1 MEKENLIDAE
11 KIIQNY
17 KITNIKSFTAYLK
30 EVYFDLVKRSSD
42 PSKGI
47 DKTTFNSYYKLP
59 GIIGD
64 RLYDVFDNSSSGFID
79 LEEFTNNMK
88 SLFCSNF
95 DDISKII
102 FKFYDFNNNGE
113 ISKEDIRIV
122 LSYITLNTEEKKES
136 NIEFNYNQR
145 VKSQKELD
153 EILDKCFNNNGCDKS
168 SMNYFNFIE
177 VIENVNSDIYFLI
190 LLFLYDKKPFSKI
203 GLIEYEKQ
211 RKISN
216 NNYDNF
222 SSPPKFVKRP
232 RRNSTFSSCLTNLR
246 SPNKKKTL
254 FDEQINK
261 ALIYRGEKKTK
272 TVREHNNKKV
282 IVFLNEMNDDN
293 DDDNIITVSRKK
305 YQNLKKIDDNKE
317 KKKKVSFV
325 KNDIKIT
332 PAVSMKKKNEKKSK
346 NSLNKKSIIKNN
358 NSNKKK
364 NENSKKENEKN
375 DKLSNNNENNENIDK
390 NDDDKL
396 IDFED
401 SDYSDDEEIIKY
413 EGYLYRNKNNDLKKL
428 WFKLIHNDLYYFK
441 NKDDTL
447 HKGLFNLSG
456 VFIEKIPNLIQ
467 KDKTYFGFS
476 LNFPNKKF
484 EYYTDDKNSYKLWFD
499 SLTVSTGSTNLTK
512 DYIIGKEIGSGKFG
526 VIKLCTNKTTLKKYA
541 LKILCKKNMD
551 LKDLEL
557 VRTEIEILKIC
568 QHPNIIKLY
577 ETFENSEYFYIIME
591 YCSGSDLFSYIEK
604 SKFKLTEKKSC
615 EIIFKLCRALY
626 YIHSYGIIHR
636 DLKPENILMTDNS
649 SKADIRILDF
659 GLSKI
664 LGPDETCNEPYG
676 TLSYCAPEVIKGENY
691 NKQADLF
698 SVGVITYLLL
708 SGQLPFNHKDSEK
721 EIARLTIY
729 EEPTFKSKVWK
740 NISSEAIDFIK
751 GMIKKNPKER
761 FNIQQAIEHNWFKK
775 YYREEE
781 HSSRRRSAFEIYS
794 SPIELD

>member
-11 KIIQNY
+11 KLIQNF
-17 KITNIKSFTAYLK
+17 KITNIKAFTAYLK
-30 EVYFDLVKRSSD
+30 EVYFDLVKRSKD

-64 RLYDVFDNSSSGFID
+64 RLYHVFDNSSSGYID

-88 SLFCSNF
+88 NLFCSSF
-95 DDISKII
+95 DEISKII

-113 ISKEDIRIV
+113 ISKEDIRII
-122 LSYITLNTEEKKES
+122 LSYITLNIEEIEES
-136 NIEFNYNQR
+136 SKEFNYNER

-168 SMNYFNFIE
+168 SMNYFNFVE
-177 VIENVNSDIYFLI
+177 VIEHVNSDIFFLI

-211 RKISN
+211 RKITS
-216 NNYDNF
+216 NNYDNI
-222 SSPPKFVKRP
+222 SSPPKYVKRP

-246 SPNKKKTL
+246 SPNRKKSL

-261 ALIYRGEKKTK
+261 TLIYRGGKKIK
-272 TVREHNNKKV
+272 TVKENNKNV
-282 IVFLNEMNDDN
+282 IGFLKEMDIDS
-293 DDDNIITVSRKK
+293 DDDNIIQVSRKK
-305 YQNLKKIDDNKE
+305 YQNLKKIEDNKE
-317 KKKKVSFV
+317 KKKKVSFI

-332 PAVSMKKKNEKKSK
+332 PAVIMKKNNEKQSTK
-346 NSLNKKSIIKNN
+346 NPNKKSNLKTNKL
-358 NSNKKK
+358 NKKK
-364 NENSKKENEKN
+364 NENNKKENDKLPSNKNETKENMEKN
-375 DKLSNNNENNENIDK
+375 E
-390 NDDDKL
+390 DDKI
-396 IDFED
+396 IDFEE
-401 SDYSDDEEIIKY
+401 SDYSEDEEIIKY
-413 EGYLYRNKNNDLKKL
+413 EGYLYKIKDDELKKL

-441 NKDDTL
+441 NKDDSL

-456 VFIEKIPNLIQ
+456 VFIEKIPNLIK

-499 SLTVSTGSTNLTK
+499 SLSISTGSTNLTK
-512 DYIIGKEIGSGKFG
+512 DYIIGNEIGSGKFG
-526 VIKLCTNKTTLKKYA
+526 VIKLCTNKTTGKKFA

-551 LKDLEL
+551 LNDLDL

-604 SKFKLTEKKSC
+604 SKFKLSEKKAC

-698 SVGVITYLLL
+698 SIGVITYLLL
-708 SGQLPFNHKDSEK
+708 CGQLPFNHKDSEK

-751 GMIKKNPKER
+751 GMIRKNPKDR
-761 FNIQQAIEHNWFKK
+761 FNIKEAIEHNWFKK
-775 YYREEE
+775 FYHEDEKF
-781 HSSRRRSAFEIYS
+781 SRRKSAFEMYS
-794 SPIELD
+794 SPID

>member
-11 KIIQNY
+11 KLIQNF
-17 KITNIKSFTAYLK
+17 KITNIKAFTSYLK
-30 EVYFDLVKRSSD
+30 EVYFDLVKRGKD

-64 RLYDVFDNSSSGFID
+64 RLYHVFDNSSSGYID

-88 SLFCSNF
+88 NLFCSSF
-95 DDISKII
+95 DEISKII

-122 LSYITLNTEEKKES
+122 LSYITLNIEEIEES
-136 NIEFNYNQR
+136 SKEFNYNER

-168 SMNYFNFIE
+168 SMNYFNFVE
-177 VIENVNSDIYFLI
+177 VIEHVNSDIFFLI

-211 RKISN
+211 RKITSH
-216 NNYDNF
+216 NYDNI
-222 SSPPKFVKRP
+222 SSPPKYVKRP

-246 SPNKKKTL
+246 SPNRKKSL

-261 ALIYRGEKKTK
+261 TLIYRGGKKIK
-272 TVREHNNKKV
+272 TVKENNKNV
-282 IVFLNEMNDDN
+282 IGFLKEMDIDS
-293 DDDNIITVSRKK
+293 DDDNIIQVSRKK
-305 YQNLKKIDDNKE
+305 YQNLKKIEDNKE
-317 KKKKVSFV
+317 KKKKVSFI

-332 PAVSMKKKNEKKSK
+332 PAVIMKKNNEKQSTK
-346 NSLNKKSIIKNN
+346 NPNKKSNLKTNKL
-358 NSNKKK
+358 NKKK
-364 NENSKKENEKN
+364 NENNKKENDKLPSNKNETKENMEKN
-375 DKLSNNNENNENIDK
+375 E
-390 NDDDKL
+390 DDKI
-396 IDFED
+396 IDFEE
-401 SDYSDDEEIIKY
+401 SDYSEDEEIIKY
-413 EGYLYRNKNNDLKKL
+413 EGYLYKIKDDELKKL

-441 NKDDTL
+441 NKDDSL

-499 SLTVSTGSTNLTK
+499 SLSISTGSTNLTK
-512 DYIIGKEIGSGKFG
+512 DYIIGNEIGSGKFG
-526 VIKLCTNKTTLKKYA
+526 VIKLCTNKTTGKKFA

-551 LKDLEL
+551 LNDLDL

-604 SKFKLTEKKSC
+604 SKFKLSEKKAC

-708 SGQLPFNHKDSEK
+708 CGQLPFNHKDSEK
-721 EIARLTIY
+721 EIVRLTLY
-729 EEPTFKSKVWK
+729 EEPSFKSKVWK

-751 GMIKKNPKER
+751 GMLKKNPKDR
-761 FNIQQAIEHNWFKK
+761 FSIKEAIEHNWFKK
-775 YYREEE
+775 IYHEDGNDTWRK
-781 HSSRRRSAFEIYS
+781 SSFEIYS
-794 SPIELD
+794 SPINLD

>member
-11 KIIQNY
+11 KLIQNY
-17 KITNIKSFTAYLK
+17 KITNIKAFTAYLK
-30 EVYFDLVKRSSD
+30 EVYFDLVKRSKE

-64 RLYDVFDNSSSGFID
+64 RLYHVFDNSSTGYID

-88 SLFCSNF
+88 YLFCSSF

-122 LSYITLNTEEKKES
+122 LSYITLNIEEIEES
-136 NIEFNYNQR
+136 SNEFNYNER

-168 SMNYFNFIE
+168 SMNYYNFVE

-211 RKISN
+211 RKITSN
-216 NNYDNF
+216 NCDNF
-222 SSPPKFVKRP
+222 SSPPKYVTKP
-232 RRNSTFSSCLTNLR
+232 RSNSTFSSCLTNLR
-246 SPNKKKTL
+246 SPNRKKSL
-254 FDEQINK
+254 FDDQINK
-261 ALIYRGEKKTK
+261 ALIYRGQKKVK
-272 TVREHNNKKV
+272 TVKENNKKV
-282 IVFLNEMNDDN
+282 IGFLKEMDN
-293 DDDNIITVSRKK
+293 DSDDENIIQVSRKK
-305 YQNLKKIDDNKE
+305 NQNLKKIDDNKE
-317 KKKKVSFV
+317 KKKKVSFI

-332 PAVSMKKKNEKKSK
+332 PAVIMKKNKEKQSK
-346 NSLNKKSIIKNN
+346 NIPNKKSNLKNN
-358 NSNKKK
+358 NLAKKK
-364 NENSKKENEKN
+364 NENNKKEN
-375 DKLSNNNENNENIDK
+375 DKLPSNKNEINENIDK
-390 NDDDKL
+390 NDEDII
-396 IDFED
+396 IDFQD
-401 SDYSDDEEIIKY
+401 SDYSEDEEIIKY
-413 EGYLYRNKNNDLKKL
+413 EGYLYKIKNNELKKL
-428 WFKLIHNDLYYFK
+428 WVKLIHNDLYYFK
-441 NKDDTL
+441 NKDDSV

-456 VFIEKIPNLIQ
+456 VFIEKIPNLI
-467 KDKTYFGFS
+467 KEDKTYFGFS
-476 LNFPNKKF
+476 LNFPNKKI
-484 EYYTDDKNSYKLWFD
+484 EYYSDDKNSYKLWFD
-499 SLTVSTGSTNLTK
+499 SLTISTGSTNLTK
-512 DYIIGKEIGSGKFG
+512 DYIIGKEIGNGKFG
-526 VIKLCTNKTTLKKYA
+526 VIKLCTNKTTGKQFA

-551 LKDLEL
+551 LNDLDL

-604 SKFKLTEKKSC
+604 SKFKLTEKKAC

-708 SGQLPFNHKDSEK
+708 CGQLPFNHKDSEK
-721 EIARLTIY
+721 EIVRLTLY
-729 EEPTFKSKVWK
+729 EEPSFKSKVWK

-751 GMIKKNPKER
+751 GMLKKNPKDR
-761 FNIQQAIEHNWFKK
+761 FSIKEAIEHNWFKK
-775 YYREEE
+775 IYHEDGNDTWRK
-781 HSSRRRSAFEIYS
+781 SSFEIYS
-794 SPIELD
+794 SPINLD

>member
-11 KIIQNY
+11 KLIQNF
-17 KITNIKSFTAYLK
+17 KITNIKAFTSYLK
-30 EVYFDLVKRSSD
+30 EVYFDLVKRGKD

-64 RLYDVFDNSSSGFID
+64 RLYHVFDNSSSGYID

-88 SLFCSNF
+88 NLFCSSF
-95 DDISKII
+95 DEISKII

-122 LSYITLNTEEKKES
+122 LSYITLNIEEIEES
-136 NIEFNYNQR
+136 SKEFNYNER

-168 SMNYFNFIE
+168 SMNYFNFVE
-177 VIENVNSDIYFLI
+177 VIEHVNSDIFFLI

-211 RKISN
+211 RKITSH
-216 NNYDNF
+216 NYDNI
-222 SSPPKFVKRP
+222 SSPPKYVKRP

-246 SPNKKKTL
+246 SPNRKKSL
-254 FDEQINK
+254 FDDQINK
-261 ALIYRGEKKTK
+261 TLIYRGGKKIK
-272 TVREHNNKKV
+272 TVKENNKN
-282 IVFLNEMNDDN
+282 VFGFLKEMDIDS
-293 DDDNIITVSRKK
+293 DDDNIIQVSRKK
-305 YQNLKKIDDNKE
+305 YQNLKKIEDNKE
-317 KKKKVSFV
+317 KKKKVSFI

-332 PAVSMKKKNEKKSK
+332 PAVIMKKNNEKQSTK
-346 NSLNKKSIIKNN
+346 NPNKKSNLKTNKL
-358 NSNKKK
+358 NKKK
-364 NENSKKENEKN
+364 NENNKKENDKLPSNKNETKENMEKN
-375 DKLSNNNENNENIDK
+375 E
-390 NDDDKL
+390 DDKM
-396 IDFED
+396 IDFEE
-401 SDYSDDEEIIKY
+401 SDYSEDEEIIKY
-413 EGYLYRNKNNDLKKL
+413 EGYLYKIKDNELKKL

-441 NKDDTL
+441 NKDDSL

-456 VFIEKIPNLIQ
+456 VFIEKIPNIIK

-499 SLTVSTGSTNLTK
+499 SLSISTGSTNLTK
-512 DYIIGKEIGSGKFG
+512 DYIIGNEIGSGKFG
-526 VIKLCTNKTTLKKYA
+526 VIKLCTNKTTGKKFA

-551 LKDLEL
+551 LNDLDL

-604 SKFKLTEKKSC
+604 SKFKLTEKKAC

-698 SVGVITYLLL
+698 SIGVITYLLL
-708 SGQLPFNHKDSEK
+708 CGQLPFNHKDSEK
-721 EIARLTIY
+721 EIVRLTLY
-729 EEPTFKSKVWK
+729 EEPSFKSKVWK

-751 GMIKKNPKER
+751 GMIRKNPKDR
-761 FNIQQAIEHNWFKK
+761 FNIKEAIEHNWFKK
-775 YYREEE
+775 FYHEDEKF
-781 HSSRRRSAFEIYS
+781 SRRKSAFEMYS
-794 SPIELD
+794 SPID

>member
-11 KIIQNY
+11 KLIQNF
-17 KITNIKSFTAYLK
+17 KITNIKAFTSYLK
-30 EVYFDLVKRSSD
+30 EVYFDLVKRGKD

-64 RLYDVFDNSSSGFID
+64 RLYHVFDNSSSGYID

-88 SLFCSNF
+88 NLFCSSF
-95 DDISKII
+95 DEISKII

-122 LSYITLNTEEKKES
+122 LSYITLNIEEIEES
-136 NIEFNYNQR
+136 SKEFNYNER

-168 SMNYFNFIE
+168 SMNYFNFVE
-177 VIENVNSDIYFLI
+177 VIEHVNSDIFFLI

-211 RKISN
+211 RKITSH
-216 NNYDNF
+216 NYDNI
-222 SSPPKFVKRP
+222 SSPPKYVKRP

-246 SPNKKKTL
+246 SPNRKKSL

-261 ALIYRGEKKTK
+261 TLIYRGGKKIK
-272 TVREHNNKKV
+272 TVKENNKNV
-282 IVFLNEMNDDN
+282 IGFLKEMDIDS
-293 DDDNIITVSRKK
+293 DDDNIIQVSRKK
-305 YQNLKKIDDNKE
+305 YQNLKKIEDNKE
-317 KKKKVSFV
+317 KKKKVSFI

-332 PAVSMKKKNEKKSK
+332 PAVIMKKNNEKQSTK
-346 NSLNKKSIIKNN
+346 NPNKKSNLKTNKL
-358 NSNKKK
+358 NKKK
-364 NENSKKENEKN
+364 NENNKKENDKLPSNKNETKENMEKN
-375 DKLSNNNENNENIDK
+375 E
-390 NDDDKL
+390 DDKI
-396 IDFED
+396 IDFEE
-401 SDYSDDEEIIKY
+401 SDYSEDEEIIKY
-413 EGYLYRNKNNDLKKL
+413 EGYLYKIKDDELKKL

-441 NKDDTL
+441 NKDDSL

-456 VFIEKIPNLIQ
+456 VFIEKIPNLIK

-499 SLTVSTGSTNLTK
+499 SLSISTGSTNLTK
-512 DYIIGKEIGSGKFG
+512 DYIIGNEIGSGKFG
-526 VIKLCTNKTTLKKYA
+526 VIKLCTNKTTGKKFA

-551 LKDLEL
+551 LNDLDL

-604 SKFKLTEKKSC
+604 SKFKLSEKKAC

-698 SVGVITYLLL
+698 SIGVITYLLL
-708 SGQLPFNHKDSEK
+708 CGQLPFNHKDSEK

-751 GMIKKNPKER
+751 GMIRKNPKDR
-761 FNIQQAIEHNWFKK
+761 FNIKEAIEHNWFKK
-775 YYREEE
+775 FYHEDEKF
-781 HSSRRRSAFEIYS
+781 SRRKSAFEMYS
-794 SPIELD
+794 SPID